1 MNESLINNCV
11 QIFFCLF
18 VCPLIHF
25 DRLAVA
31 ADENACIALHDA
43 FLKLEKPP
51 LAYLSFHIFI
61 YISIYLLYF

>member
-11 QIFFCLF
+11 QIFFCLY
-18 VCPLIHF
+18 HF

-31 ADENACIALHDA
+31 ADESACIALHDA